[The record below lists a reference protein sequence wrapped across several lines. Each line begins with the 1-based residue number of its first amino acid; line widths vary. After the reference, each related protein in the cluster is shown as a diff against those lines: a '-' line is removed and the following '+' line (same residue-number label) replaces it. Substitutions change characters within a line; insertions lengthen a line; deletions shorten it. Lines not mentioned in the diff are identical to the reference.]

1 MPSVETI
8 YQESVMPLPV
18 DDQMRLAEL
27 IMKRATP
34 GAKPSNGS
42 RSVLDFLE
50 SVRKSTAT
58 RNAADIDEQIRAE
71 RDSWN
76 D

>member
-18 DDQMRLAEL
+18 SDQVRLAEL
-27 IMKRATP
+27 ILKRATP
-34 GAKPSNGS
+34 VANPSNGS

-50 SVRKSTAT
+50 SVRKRTAT
-58 RNAADIDEQIRAE
+58 RSAADINEQLRAE
-71 RDSWN
+71 RDSW
-76 D
+76 DD

>member
-18 DDQMRLAEL
+18 SDQVRLAEL
-27 IMKRATP
+27 ILKRATP
-34 GAKPSNGS
+34 VAKPSNGS

-50 SVRKSTAT
+50 SIHAKKIGRS
-58 RNAADIDEQIRAE
+58 AAEIDESIRTE
-71 RDSWN
+71 RDSW
-76 D
+76 DD